1 MGRPKSRCTG
11 VQRPSCSHARDR
23 GGGQGEGTACR
34 KQPAGVGGELSSV
47 RRHSGISHHSVQAAL
62 GNPAAAP
69 TGQRPERRISTRR
82 RKVSA
87 STSVPRP
94 ETTRSAASTAK
105 AADQAGPPTQFRSEH
120 VAIQAARC
128 APCHEAFVRQQLNLT
143 CQGACKGFCSPACL
157 PSPHLASLQ
166 RLRRR
171 PAGHLA
177 APLLRAAKYELVE
190 PWMQQGTPATGRQHQ
205 GHGMGCPGPG
215 QAGALPSV
223 CAATTSNLLKR
234 AARLWRASATRA
246 VSACSSW
253 SP

>member
-1 MGRPKSRCTG
+1 MGRPKSRRTG

-143 CQGACKGFCSPACL
+143 CQGACKGLCSPACL

-166 RLRRR
+166 RLRRQ
-171 PAGHLA
+171 
-177 APLLRAAKYELVE
+177 VT
-190 PWMQQGTPATGRQHQ
+190 W
-205 GHGMGCPGPG
+205 
-215 QAGALPSV
+215 
-223 CAATTSNLLKR
+223 
-234 AARLWRASATRA
+234 RLHSCVQPNTNW
-246 VSACSSW
+246 
-253 SP
+253 